1 MKNFVECFIWQGSVW
16 FLIKLAWRIA
26 YPHKI
31 FGRFD
36 ASSMTWALLTIV
48 LFKHSTIPFDS
59 GLLCTVNLCFVP
71 LGSLQILCQC
81 ICPLCPKVVF
91 WCGHFSGGAWW
102 PHITCIFEILG
113 PCCSSNRS
121 WTFYHNMF
129 CIFIWYK
136 ELNLFCVFG
145 VTWDICMCVC
155 IWHLYLSVWSVTKHR
170 GRSPSPMGVN
180 WVSDRVSIDSTEYMH
195 HKSVRFSGSLKQA
208 TVVDFWKRNGTIP
221 VGTKL
226 LLLSNRLQGFWWDRT
241 ILHWDFSVHV
251 VVTTYTSVSV
261 TKAFRIL
268 QIKK

>member
-1 MKNFVECFIWQGSVW
+1 
-16 FLIKLAWRIA
+16 
-26 YPHKI
+26 
-31 FGRFD
+31 
-36 ASSMTWALLTIV
+36 
-48 LFKHSTIPFDS
+48 
-59 GLLCTVNLCFVP
+59 
-71 LGSLQILCQC
+71 
-81 ICPLCPKVVF
+81 
-91 WCGHFSGGAWW
+91 
-102 PHITCIFEILG
+102 
-113 PCCSSNRS
+113 
-121 WTFYHNMF
+121 MF

-261 TKAFRIL
+261 TKAFRIFTDQKIVSTYCERVSL
-268 QIKK
+268 MWLWCKRKRWGFFSTGEYLYLYLHLLYNTLVNISWKWKDEKGCRGGWNLLCVMYVLACS